1 MQNAKKSTAIL
12 PPEDDEGVALHL
24 VEDVHQVDLL
34 VLVRDEEVILVQL
47 VHRLVLGRHLNPHRV
62 PQRRPLCGKLI
73 GIFWQEFLLDP

>member
-1 MQNAKKSTAIL
+1 MIL
-12 PPEDDEGVALHL
+12 PPEDDEGVSLHL

-62 PQRRPLCGKLI
+62 PQRSSLCMEKLI